1 MSKKRKR
8 KFTTSKAR
16 LINYYENVY
25 GETPYTYMLKLGK
38 RIMLENFQ
46 KKLNS

>member
-1 MSKKRKR
+1 MAKKRKR
-8 KFTTSKAR
+8 KSSKAR

-25 GETPYTYMLKLGK
+25 GETPYTFMLKLGN
-38 RIMLENFQ
+38 RMMLENFQ

>member
-1 MSKKRKR
+1 MNKKRKR
-8 KFTTSKAR
+8 KFTTRHAR
-16 LINYYENVY
+16 LINYYENLY
-25 GETPYTYMLKLGK
+25 GETPYIYMLKLGK